1 MSARR
6 SWNCAER
13 GTPSTVRGV
22 LSSFWLPR
30 GGSRAEDYED
40 AFCPR
45 RTGARTGTRLR
56 LAVADGASESM
67 LSGLWADLLV
77 RTWCRTRTR
86 PADEVVAAAMS
97 GWDATLV
104 AYLDG
109 REAGHRPI
117 EWFEQPGLER
127 GAHATL
133 LGLEVWPESRPGGG
147 GQWSAVSLGDSCL
160 FQVRGDTLVRSFP
173 VDDAASFGNA
183 PKLVP
188 SRSGQHGRVMAALE
202 RADGTWED
210 GDVLFLTTD
219 ALAAWFLGDAAAGGT
234 PWQELSAIEP
244 DDHDG
249 FATWAEHERA
259 GGRLRNDDLT
269 LLRLEVSA
277 GGAAPV
283 GGAGPRD
290 RRRPV
295 REAT

>member
-1 MSARR
+1 MR
-6 SWNCAER
+6 C
-13 GTPSTVRGV
+13 V

-30 GGSRAEDYED
+30 GGSRVEHYED

-45 RTGARTGTRLR
+45 RSGARTGPRLR

-77 RTWCRTRTR
+77 RTWCRARTR
-86 PADEVVAAAMS
+86 PVDEVVAAAMS
-97 GWDATLV
+97 GWDTTLV
-104 AYLDG
+104 GYLDG
-109 REAGHRPI
+109 RTAAHRPI
-117 EWFEQPGLER
+117 EWFEQPGLDR

-133 LGLEVWPESRPGGG
+133 LGLELWREPRPAAAGG
-147 GQWSAVSLGDSCL
+147 WSAVSLGDSCL

-173 VDDAASFGNA
+173 VEDATSFGNA

-188 SRSGQHGRVMAALE
+188 SRSGQLGRVMAAIE
-202 RADGTWED
+202 RAEGTWED

-219 ALAAWFLGDAAAGGT
+219 ALAAWFLGAAATGGT
-234 PWQELSAIEP
+234 PWRALSALER
-244 DDHDG
+244 DDQGG
-249 FATWAEHERA
+249 FAAWATHERA

-277 GGAAPV
+277 AAGAPAPAGGACPE
-283 GGAGPRD
+283 D
-290 RRRPV
+290 ERRPL

>member
-1 MSARR
+1 MR
-6 SWNCAER
+6 C
-13 GTPSTVRGV
+13 V

-30 GGSRAEDYED
+30 GGSRAEHYED

-45 RTGARTGTRLR
+45 RSGARKGSRLR

-77 RTWCRTRTR
+77 RTWCRARTR
-86 PADEVVAAAMS
+86 PVDEVVAAAMS
-97 GWDATLV
+97 GWDTALV
-104 AYLDG
+104 DYLDG
-109 REAGHRPI
+109 RAAARRPI
-117 EWFEQPGLER
+117 EWFEQPGLDR

-133 LGLEVWPESRPGGG
+133 LGLELWREPPAEGGG
-147 GQWSAVSLGDSCL
+147 AWSAVSLGDSCL

-173 VDDAASFGNA
+173 VENAASFGNS

-188 SRSGQHGRVMAALE
+188 SRSGQLGRVMAAME
-202 RADGTWED
+202 RAEGTWED

-219 ALAAWFLGDAAAGGT
+219 ALAAWFLEAAAGGGS
-234 PWQELSAIEP
+234 PWRDLSAIEP
-244 DDHDG
+244 DDQVR
-249 FATWAEHERA
+249 FAAWAEHERA
-259 GGRLRNDDLT
+259 GGQLRNDDLT

-277 GGAAPV
+277 MAGPAAAA
-283 GGAGPRD
+283 GAGG